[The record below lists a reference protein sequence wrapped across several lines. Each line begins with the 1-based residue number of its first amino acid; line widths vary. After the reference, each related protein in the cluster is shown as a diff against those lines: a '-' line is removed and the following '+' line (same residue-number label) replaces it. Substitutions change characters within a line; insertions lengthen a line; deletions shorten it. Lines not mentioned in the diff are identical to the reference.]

1 MYQQSFSYSNNN
13 SKNILDNNGLNENVI
28 NEIINNPEY
37 NDVKFISWDGS
48 KLINKNELP
57 SNYKTCQ
64 NIVLTKNTK
73 ISYYDHETNS
83 TKSKID
89 SQSEIVIFLI

>member
-1 MYQQSFSYSNNN
+1 MYQQTFSYSNNN
-13 SKNILDNNGLNENVI
+13 SKIILDNNGLNENVI

-37 NDVKFISWDGS
+37 NDVKFISWDGN

-73 ISYYDHETNS
+73 ISYYDYETNS
-83 TKSKID
+83 KKFKID
-89 SQSEIVIFLI
+89 SQSEIIIFLI

>member
-13 SKNILDNNGLNENVI
+13 SKNILDNNGLNENII

-37 NDVKFISWDGS
+37 NDVKFLSWDGS
-48 KLINKNELP
+48 NLINKNELP

-73 ISYYDHETNS
+73 RPYFDYQTYS
-83 TKSKID
+83 TKLKMD
-89 SQSEIVIFLI
+89 SQSEIIIFLI